1 MKNNNKVGR
10 KAKPVKQMTLDGKM
24 VTVYQSLSQAAAE
37 TGISCGNISQVCSGK
52 RKQTGGFLWCYI
64 E

>member
-24 VTVYQSLSQAAAE
+24 VTVYQSLS
-37 TGISCGNISQVCSGK
+37 
-52 RKQTGGFLWCYI
+52 
-64 E
+64 